1 MDGRPA
7 VIETR
12 GLVKRFAEA
21 NAVDG
26 IDLAVPAGGV
36 YGFLGP
42 NGAGK
47 TTTIRILVGLLWPTR
62 GSARIF
68 GEAIAPGAPVLDRV
82 GSLIERPALYPY
94 LSARDNVRV
103 FGTAHGLGPDI
114 LTQRIGEA
122 LDRVGLANVARR
134 KAGGFS
140 TGMRQRLA
148 LAIALIGR
156 PDLVILDEP
165 TNGLD
170 PNGVVDVREL
180 IARLAADGTT
190 VFLSSHVLPE
200 VEQLC
205 DRVAILREGRI
216 VAEGPTGDLLGAGE
230 RLFVRF
236 DTPAEATSARAILG
250 SSALPA
256 DAGPTR
262 AGSALL
268 VDAPLAEASRINRT
282 LGAAG
287 LYPAEL
293 TPRRESLE
301 AVFRE
306 LTSDHAD
313 AAPSPGPAVRP
324 SAPPGP
330 DAAPAAAGTETVQ

>member
-1 MDGRPA
+1 MDGQPA
-7 VIETR
+7 VIETQ

-26 IDLAVPAGGV
+26 IDLRVPAGGV

-47 TTTIRILVGLLWPTR
+47 TTTIRIIVGLLWPTR
-62 GSARIF
+62 GVATIF
-68 GEAIAPGAPVLDRV
+68 GETVVPGAPVLTRV

-94 LSARDNVRV
+94 LSALENVRV
-103 FGTAHGLGPDI
+103 FGTAHGLGPDV
-114 LTQRIGEA
+114 LTQRAGEA
-122 LDRVGLANVARR
+122 LDRVGLGSVAKRR
-134 KAGGFS
+134 AGGFS
-140 TGMRQRLA
+140 TGMKQRLA

-180 IARLAADGTT
+180 IGRLAADGTT

-200 VEQLC
+200 VEQVC

-216 VAEGPTGDLLGAGE
+216 VAEGPTNDLLGTGE
-230 RLFVRF
+230 KIFVRF
-236 DTPAEATSARAILG
+236 DTADQASAALALLGARASSAATDPHHAGGAVLVAAPAEAASGISRE
-250 SSALPA
+250 
-256 DAGPTR
+256 
-262 AGSALL
+262 
-268 VDAPLAEASRINRT
+268 LA
-282 LGAAG
+282 AAG

-293 TPRRESLE
+293 APRRESLE

-306 LTSDHAD
+306 LTADHPAT
-313 AAPSPGPAVRP
+313 GPAGAVP
-324 SAPPGP
+324 APE
-330 DAAPAAAGTETVQ
+330 AIAS

>member
-1 MDGRPA
+1 METAGP

-26 IDLAVPAGGV
+26 IDLSVPAGGV

-47 TTTIRILVGLLWPTR
+47 TTTIRILVGLLWPSR
-62 GSARIF
+62 GGATIL
-68 GEAIAPGAPVLDRV
+68 GEPVIPGARVLARV
-82 GSLIERPALYPY
+82 GSLIERPAIYPY
-94 LSARDNVRV
+94 LSATENLLV
-103 FGTAHGLGPDI
+103 FGTAAGIPIDVLRP
-114 LTQRIGEA
+114 RAAEA
-122 LDRVGLANVARR
+122 LERVGLTAVARR

-148 LAIALIGR
+148 LATALIGR
-156 PDLVILDEP
+156 PELVILDEP

-180 IARLAADGTT
+180 IASLAADGTT

-205 DRVAILREGRI
+205 DRVAILREGRV
-216 VAEGPTGDLLGAGE
+216 VAEGPTHALLGGGE
-230 RLFVRF
+230 RLVVRF
-236 DTPAEATSARAILG
+236 DTEAEATA
-250 SSALPA
+250 AL
-256 DAGPTR
+256 
-262 AGSALL
+262 ALL
-268 VDAPLAEASRINRT
+268 GPLATTGEATPGKPATTLVVEQAASEASSLNRR
-282 LGAAG
+282 LGGAG

-293 TPRRESLE
+293 TTRRESLE

-306 LTSDHAD
+306 LTAD
-313 AAPSPGPAVRP
+313 PETGVGAST
-324 SAPPGP
+324 S
-330 DAAPAAAGTETVQ
+330 APAAPVAPTAAVSGSDR